1 MEINR
6 DGFRRKYRMVSGTR
20 WPAGAGNFGGR
31 RDSKEKGMKKGF
43 AVLLTAAMAASLA
56 ACGGS
61 SSSGGTSD
69 STSSS
74 SAASSAT
81 ESAASTSSAASSS
94 AGGEDYTPAKDSY
107 KIDVVLKTLSA
118 EYWQYVEAGCNAYA
132 SDHPGVQVDVK
143 GPTSETAF
151 DEQTNML
158 TTDLAVDY
166 DAYVIAPLQSD
177 SVAQV
182 MKDAKAP
189 VLAVDTNINADY
201 IASFVGTGN
210 ENAAASGGKA
220 AVQMAKDLGWDEIKC
235 IEIAGVQ
242 GDETCTARMNGYK
255 KGVNEAGG
263 EFLENEVQYAD
274 ATADKA
280 VAAME
285 GIMSTHPEGIAIVAA
300 NNDDMAMAA
309 ARTAAGNEAYKNTVF
324 LGFNGDKSAC
334 QAMAD
339 GTYSNYIS
347 VAQEAYGMGYKAVEA
362 AVKAADGVK
371 LDRFTDSGS
380 EIITKDNAQERLDT
394 LASYLS

>member
-1 MEINR
+1 
-6 DGFRRKYRMVSGTR
+6 
-20 WPAGAGNFGGR
+20 
-31 RDSKEKGMKKGF
+31 MKKGLAIMVT
-43 AVLLTAAMAASLA
+43 AVMAASLA
-56 ACGGS
+56 ACGS
-61 SSSGGTSD
+61 SSSSTES
-69 STSSS
+69 STSTADTSE
-74 SAASSAT
+74 AS
-81 ESAASTSSAASSS
+81 ASSS
-94 AGGEDYTPAKDSY
+94 ASSSSEAVASSSAVSSGSSGSYTPQKDSY
-107 KIDVVLKTLSA
+107 NIDVVLKTLSA
-118 EYWQYVEAGCNAYA
+118 EYWQYVEAGCKAYETE
-132 SDHPGVQVDVK
+132 HPGVTVDVK

-182 MKDAKAP
+182 MQEATVP
-189 VLAVDTNINADY
+189 VLAVDTDINADY
-201 IASFVGTGN
+201 ITSFVGTGN
-210 ENAAASGGKA
+210 ENAAASGGKK
-220 AVQMAKDLGWDEIKC
+220 AVEMAKELGWEEIKC

-255 KGVNEAGG
+255 EGVNEAGG
-263 EFLENEVQYAD
+263 EFLEDEVQYAD

-334 QAMAD
+334 EAMAD

-347 VAQEAYGMGYKAVEA
+347 VAQEAYGMGYKSVEA
-362 AVKAADGVK
+362 AVMAVDGEQ
-371 LDRFTDSGS
+371 LDRFIDSGS

-394 LASYLS
+394 LAGYLQG

>member
-1 MEINR
+1 
-6 DGFRRKYRMVSGTR
+6 
-20 WPAGAGNFGGR
+20 
-31 RDSKEKGMKKGF
+31 MKKGF
-43 AVLLTAAMAASLA
+43 AILLTATMAASLA
-56 ACGGS
+56 ACGGGASSGGASDSAS
-61 SSSGGTSD
+61 SSSKAPQ
-69 STSSS
+69 SSS
-74 SAASSAT
+74 GVSSASESATAASSG
-81 ESAASTSSAASSS
+81 SS
-94 AGGEDYTPAKDSY
+94 EDYTPAKDSY

-132 SDHPGVQVDVK
+132 ADHPGIQVDVK

-182 MKDAKAP
+182 MQDATAP
-189 VLAVDTNINADY
+189 VLAVDTDINADY

-220 AVQMAKDLGWDEIKC
+220 AVQMAKELGWDEIKC

-309 ARTAAGNEAYKNTVF
+309 ARTAAGNDAYKNTVF

-334 QAMAD
+334 QAMSD
-339 GTYSNYIS
+339 GTYTNYIS

-362 AVKAADGVK
+362 AVKAVDGVK

-380 EIITKDNAQERLDT
+380 EIITKDNAKERLDT
-394 LASYLS
+394 LAGYLKS